1 MSHENWLK
9 KFTWYKSLFLWHIE
23 SFLCA
28 LLKIYTLQQFTLTG
42 RAKRLPKSHVIQQW
56 GDFNLNM
63 RTITLTY
70 ISDFSVCLPIKI
82 IAFTWL
88 FFSFKFFSLD
98 NHNFLNLCCVPGYNF
113 FSNPE
118 LGRCAIIYLISHLL
132 MDI

>member
-1 MSHENWLK
+1 MHLYSLKCFFFNFLKMSHENWLK
-9 KFTWYKSLFLWHIE
+9 KFTWYKNLFLWHIE

-98 NHNFLNLCCVPGYNF
+98 NH
-113 FSNPE
+113 
-118 LGRCAIIYLISHLL
+118 SHLVECKL
-132 MDI
+132 DFQDQKTYK